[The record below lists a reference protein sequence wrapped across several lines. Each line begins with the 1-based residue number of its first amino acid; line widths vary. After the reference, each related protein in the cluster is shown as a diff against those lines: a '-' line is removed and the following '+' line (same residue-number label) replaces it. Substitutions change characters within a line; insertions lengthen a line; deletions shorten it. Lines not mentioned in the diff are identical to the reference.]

1 MRGSGRAPKPYLP
14 TVPGYE
20 IQGELGRGG
29 MGVVFRA
36 HQISLNRPV
45 ALKMIRDGELAGEA
59 ALQRFRTEAENT
71 AHLDHPNIVPIYE
84 VGEHEG
90 HLFFS
95 MKLIEGGSLA
105 EHPARFSSDPRAA
118 AALVAVVARAVHHA
132 HQRGMLHRDIKPAN
146 ILIDERGTP
155 YVTDFGLARRLDD
168 EAGKR
173 SPGRWWARWSTWPR
187 SRLRAAARS

>member
-1 MRGSGRAPKPYLP
+1 
-14 TVPGYE
+14 
-20 IQGELGRGG
+20 

-105 EHPARFSSDPRAA
+105 EHPCFSPTRGGGRPGRGGRAGGPPRSPARPAAPGHQAGQHPDRRAGN
-118 AALVAVVARAVHHA
+118 AVHH
-132 HQRGMLHRDIKPAN
+132 RLRPGPA
-146 ILIDERGTP
+146 
-155 YVTDFGLARRLDD
+155 ARRRGQANAARALVGTLEYMAPD
-168 EAGKR
+168 EAAGRGKELTTATDVYGVGTLLYALLT
-173 SPGRWWARWSTWPR
+173 GRPPT
-187 SRLRAAARS
+187 AART